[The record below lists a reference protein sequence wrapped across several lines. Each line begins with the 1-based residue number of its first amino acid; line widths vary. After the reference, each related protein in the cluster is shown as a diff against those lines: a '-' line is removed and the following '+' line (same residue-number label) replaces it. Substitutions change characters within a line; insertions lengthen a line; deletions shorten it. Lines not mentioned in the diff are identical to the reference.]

1 MLSSA
6 ATLFRRKSGPSAGR
20 HSRIFWILGAYLAF
34 AFLIGGGSRSDIV
47 SLLFLRPVAALI
59 FTLGCWSLTR
69 DALCARPVF
78 LGIVVAILALT
89 ILHLVPLPP
98 QLWQSLP
105 GRGIVISIDHAT
117 GAGDIWRPLTMTPD
131 EGWNAFYSMFVP
143 LAALVLGLQLSP
155 GQLSRYLPMFIVIG
169 IVSGLVGLGQILGGD
184 YSPLYFY
191 HLANRGLASGIFAN
205 RNHGAV
211 YLATMFPMLAVFAAG
226 QPEHGRHART
236 IRLLAVGIGALMIPF
251 LLVTGS
257 RGGLFAGIVGLASV
271 PFLYR
276 PVRSTGKQ
284 VSRRRST
291 MVYAAVGGGALALV
305 ALTAFM
311 SRAVALQR
319 LLNQDNKSEVRFK
332 VWGPILDMT
341 RDYMPFGSGL
351 GSFVKIFQVNE
362 PDVLLKP
369 TYLNHAHNEILEV
382 LLTLGIPGALLL
394 IVGLGAFAVAAYRA
408 FRTPVST
415 SQARFA
421 RLGAVITLLIGIGSL
436 GDYPLRTPSMVCLL
450 MIALLWLGGGRADSK
465 MARN

>member
-1 MLSSA
+1 MSSA
-6 ATLFRRKSGPSAGR
+6 ATLFRRKSGSSAGQ
-20 HSRIFWILGAYLAF
+20 HSGIFWILGAFLVF
-34 AFLIGGGSRSDIV
+34 TFLIGGGSRSDVV
-47 SLLFLRPVAALI
+47 SLLFLRPVAAII

-69 DALCARPVF
+69 NAMCARPVF
-78 LGIVVAILALT
+78 LGIVVAILAVT

-105 GRGIVISIDHAT
+105 GREIIVSIDHAT
-117 GAGDIWRPLTMTPD
+117 GAGDIWRPLTMSPD
-131 EGWNAFYSMFVP
+131 EGWNAFYSMMVP
-143 LAALVLGLQLSP
+143 LAVLVLGLQLAPS
-155 GQLSRYLPMFIVIG
+155 QLSRFLPMFIVIG

-191 HLANRGLASGIFAN
+191 RLANRGLASGIFAN

-226 QPEHGRHART
+226 LPEKGRHTRT
-236 IRLLAVGIGALMIPF
+236 IRLLATGVGALMIPF

-257 RGGLFAGIVGLASV
+257 RGGLLAGVVGLASV

-276 PVRSTGKQ
+276 PSRSAGEH

-291 MVYAAVGGGALALV
+291 MIYTAVGGGALALV
-305 ALTAFM
+305 GLTAFM

-319 LLNQDNKSEVRFK
+319 LLNQDNKSEVRFQ
-332 VWGPILDMT
+332 VWGPILDMAK
-341 RDYMPFGSGL
+341 DYLPWGSGV
-351 GSFVKIFQVNE
+351 GSFVKVFQINE
-362 PDVLLKP
+362 PDALLKP

-394 IVGLGAFAVAAYRA
+394 VAGLAAFAVAAYRA
-408 FRTPVST
+408 FSNPASN
-415 SQARFA
+415 SQALFT
-421 RLGAVITLLIGIGSL
+421 RLGAVVTLLIGIGSL
-436 GDYPLRTPSMVCLL
+436 GDYPLRTPSMACLL
-450 MIALLWLGGGRADSK
+450 MIALLWLGDGLGNSK